1 MVGGSFVANR
11 GRRRMIGKIQRVP
24 LREVWRHEAYDFTNW
39 LQDNLD
45 VLNDILDLNLE
56 SAEREKSAGSFSVD
70 LVAEDGSGG
79 TVVIENQLARSDHDH
94 LGKLVTYLAAFEAK
108 AAVWLVADPRPEHTR
123 AITWLNESTS
133 ASFYLVK
140 AEAIRIG
147 DSPPAPLLTVI
158 VGPSDESRN
167 VGQVKRELAERHH
180 ERHEFWKSLLEHAKT
195 RSKLHAHISPGYE
208 TWLGTGAG
216 RMGLA
221 YNYVVN
227 RHNARVELYIDRGKD
242 SDEINRAIFEQLH
255 TKRETIEQVFR
266 APLEWQVLEQRRAC
280 RILSRVDGGGYRDVE
295 QRESLISALVDHM
308 LRLEAA
314 LRPHV
319 AKLTVG

>member
-1 MVGGSFVANR
+1 V
-11 GRRRMIGKIQRVP
+11 IGKIQRVP
-24 LREVWRHEAYDFTNW
+24 LRDVWRQEAYDFTSW

-45 VLNDILDLNLE
+45 VLNEVLDLNLE
-56 SAEREKSAGSFSVD
+56 SAEREKAAGSFSVD

-79 TVVIENQLARSDHDH
+79 TVVIENQLERSDHDH

-108 AAVWLVADPRPEHTR
+108 TAVWLVADPRPEHTR

-133 ASFYLVK
+133 ASFYLLK

-158 VGPSDESRN
+158 VGPSDESRT

-180 ERHEFWKSLLEHAKT
+180 ERHEFWKTLLEHAKT
-195 RSKLHAHISPGYE
+195 RSQLHAQISPGYD

-227 RHNARVELYIDRGKD
+227 RHDARVELYIDRGRD
-242 SDEINRAIFEQLH
+242 ADQVNREIFRQLH
-255 TKRETIEQVFR
+255 ATKDVIEDKFG
-266 APLEWQVLEQRRAC
+266 APLEWQLLEQRRAC
-280 RILSRVDGGGYRDVE
+280 RILSRVPGGGYRDVD
-295 QRESLISALVDHM
+295 QHDQLIANMVDHM
-308 LRLEAA
+308 VRFEDA

-319 AKLTVG
+319 AKLSVG

>member
-1 MVGGSFVANR
+1 
-11 GRRRMIGKIQRVP
+11 MIGKIQRVP
-24 LREVWRHEAYDFTNW
+24 LREVWRHEAYDFTSW

-45 VLNDILDLNLE
+45 VLNEVLDLNLE
-56 SAEREKSAGSFSVD
+56 SAEREKAAGSFSVD

-79 TVVIENQLARSDHDH
+79 TVVIENQLERSDHDH

-180 ERHEFWKSLLEHAKT
+180 ERHEFWKNLLEHAKT
-195 RSKLHAHISPGYE
+195 RSRLHAQISPGYD

-216 RMGLA
+216 RTGLA

-227 RHNARVELYIDRGKD
+227 RHEARVELYIDRGKD
-242 SDEINRAIFEQLH
+242 ADAANRAIFEQLH
-255 TKRETIEQVFR
+255 ANKDTIEHAFG
-266 APLEWQVLEQRRAC
+266 APLEWQLLEQRRAC
-280 RILSRVDGGGYRDVE
+280 RILSRVPGGGYRDTE
-295 QRESLISALVDHM
+295 QRARLIEALVDHM
-308 LRLEAA
+308 IRFEAA

-319 AKLTVG
+319 DRISVS